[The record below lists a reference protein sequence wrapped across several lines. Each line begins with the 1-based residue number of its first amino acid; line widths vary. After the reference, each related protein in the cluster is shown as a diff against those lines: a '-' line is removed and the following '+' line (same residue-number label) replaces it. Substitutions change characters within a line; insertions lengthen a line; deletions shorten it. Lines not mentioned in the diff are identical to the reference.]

1 MLYADDRE
9 KARETSLLE
18 DGSYSFEYVAEGKY
32 ILQLTGAQDE
42 EQKESDSNSANAE
55 AATVKSVPIRHYTD
69 KEIPLSV
76 LNDIEDMNLAV
87 AASVPGNVPA
97 TVANPVPQ

>member
-1 MLYADDRE
+1 M
-9 KARETSLLE
+9 
-18 DGSYSFEYVAEGKY
+18 
-32 ILQLTGAQDE
+32 TGAQDE